1 MSPSDRSRSRSRSHS
16 RSRDRSSDRS
26 SDSYNA
32 PPRPVPG
39 LARLRALSA
48 AGAGRPSRTRVVVC
62 ALFAMWAALGAP
74 TLMLSAV
81 LSFVYW

>member
-1 MSPSDRSRSRSRSHS
+1 MSPSARD
-16 RSRDRSSDRS
+16 RSRDRSRDR
-26 SDSYNA
+26 YNA

-39 LARLRALSA
+39 LARLRALS
-48 AGAGRPSRTRVVVC
+48 AGRPSRTRVVVC

-81 LSFVYW
+81 LSFLYW

>member
-1 MSPSDRSRSRSRSHS
+1 MSPSARDRD
-16 RSRDRSSDRS
+16 RSRDRDR
-26 SDSYNA
+26 YNA

-81 LSFVYW
+81 LSFLYW